1 MTGPYLTSDQ
11 CEPLVRLAAVLI
23 PAAGDMPAAYDV
35 AGFSKLIINAARA
48 SGYTDQQVAAAVDGI
63 SDACDWASAEVFAQ
77 TEPANFHVASTLV
90 SAAYF
95 MVPEVLDKLGYP
107 ADRRQPAEVE
117 DFVNEYETGIL
128 DAVTERGPRYRDVAG
143 QTA

>member
-1 MTGPYLTSDQ
+1 MTGPLLTSDQ
-11 CEPLVRLAAVLI
+11 CERLARLAAALI
-23 PAAGDMPAAYDV
+23 PAARDMPAAYDV
-35 AGFSKLIINAARA
+35 AGFSTLITNAARA
-48 SGYTDQQVAAAVDGI
+48 SGYTDQQVAAAVEGI
-63 SDACDWASAEVFAQ
+63 PASCDLASAEAFAK
-77 TEPANFHVASTLV
+77 TEPANFHIASTLV

-95 MVPEVLDKLGYP
+95 MAPEILDKLGFP